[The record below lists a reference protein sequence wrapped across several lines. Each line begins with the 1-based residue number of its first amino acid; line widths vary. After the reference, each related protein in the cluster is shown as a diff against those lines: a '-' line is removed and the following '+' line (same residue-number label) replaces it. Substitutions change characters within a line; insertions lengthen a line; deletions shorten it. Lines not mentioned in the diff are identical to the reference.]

1 MTIDD
6 ALLIIR
12 KRLANGLSILNVG
25 NDRMQMKIAYA
36 LEAHR
41 LMPHCPL
48 VNLRYIFRTIFFKE
62 QKYVAEKGEIKSLY
76 DFYQLFEQAMTG
88 YDWPCPK
95 IPNNVHDTIR
105 MKLIEVNTMIQQR
118 IDGDTKALPKTF
130 IGAATDEVKELIRIN
145 DEKRKQEER
154 AKAIEQKWLEKV
166 ALRSRAKVAKKK
178 PGAKNPVSTAERQR
192 GHTARIEPD
201 QETRSK
207 ASKLLNEKIRALY
220 RERHGHDTDR
230 MSKDEWSELA
240 AIVGEETRAAK
251 NAALREKTAERE
263 QMKNSLLKYRV
274 CHKIRLSLNNK
285 QRTYI
290 DKCIGIS
297 RFTYNWAVRQW
308 YAARQKGETAYATNL
323 SEQYTELS
331 KTDYPFT
338 RKVTHHARQSGFK
351 TFSAAIDKF
360 SHRGWFPSIHQR
372 KGCGSFSYV
381 ASADR
386 KQTMLCDY
394 NPDIPDSKPSK
405 KRQYLLI
412 PTFGYVKMMEKLRFD
427 GLLSYVT
434 IKREADGHYYAC
446 LYVYVSRE
454 EWQRKHRGCSPQR
467 TTIDQPLGID
477 LGLSAYAT
485 LSNGMMIDSRE
496 EDEKSLVRQK
506 KLQARIRRCAEAH
519 PRHTSNRQKRLS
531 LQLGRAKAKI
541 RHQREDYLHKL
552 SSALAYTY
560 NNIAI
565 EDLNIKAMLKENP
578 DMAFKIRN
586 AAFYRFRKML
596 ELKMEIMGGNLKV
609 AEKFHPSTRTC
620 SVCGNVKDEKLP
632 LTQRTFHCE
641 ACGAIINRD
650 LNSAINLARLLG
662 LGEPN
667 YPPADKGPLTAAL
680 QASRIS

>member
-1 MTIDD
+1 MDSYFDI
-6 ALLIIR
+6 LE
-12 KRLANGLSILNVG
+12 KRLAHGLTITNVG
-25 NDRMQMKIAYA
+25 TAIQQERLAYA
-36 LEAHR
+36 LEVHR
-41 LMPHCPL
+41 LMPLCPL
-48 VNLRYIFRTIFFKE
+48 VKE
-62 QKYVAEKGEIKSLY
+62 QHVFRIIYLKKKQKQPTKEETKLFMAFYRTLVVVMGDREWPAAKTFNFTHEYNRAYVTELNEICQRGLNGETLRTDEMNKIKMGAQEEVRDTINNIKEEGKRLAKAAEREQRAEEKQERKQSRAEKVKMMKSGG
-76 DFYQLFEQAMTG
+76 YQQLQADTATRQ
-88 YDWPCPK
+88 DVARQLQQK
-95 IPNNVHDTIR
+95 IH
-105 MKLIEVNTMIQQR
+105 R
-118 IDGDTKALPKTF
+118 IY
-130 IGAATDEVKELIRIN
+130 I
-145 DEKRKQEER
+145 
-154 AKAIEQKWLEKV
+154 
-166 ALRSRAKVAKKK
+166 
-178 PGAKNPVSTAERQR
+178 
-192 GHTARIEPD
+192 
-201 QETRSK
+201 
-207 ASKLLNEKIRALY
+207 
-220 RERHGHDTDR
+220 ERHGTDCER
-230 MSKDEWSELA
+230 IDADEYREILA
-240 AIVGEETRAAK
+240 IISRQTNEER
-251 NAALREKTAERE
+251 NAALREETAKR
-263 QMKNSLLKYRV
+263 QKLKKSTMTNRV
-274 CHKIRLSLNNK
+274 CHKVRLSLNNK
-285 QRTYI
+285 QRSYI
-290 DKCIGIS
+290 DKCLGIS

-308 YAARQKGETAYATNL
+308 YAARQKGETAYASDL
-323 SEQYTELS
+323 SERFTELS
-331 KTDYPFT
+331 TTDYPFT
-338 RKVTHHARQSGFK
+338 RKVTHHARKSGFK
-351 TFSAAIDKF
+351 TFNAAIEKF
-360 SHRGWFPSIHQR
+360 IHRGWFPSIHQR
-372 KGCGSFSYV
+372 KGGGSFSYV
-381 ASADR
+381 ASPDR
-386 KQTMLCDY
+386 KQPILCDY

-454 EWQRKHRGCSPQR
+454 EWQRKHRGCKPER
-467 TTIDQPLGID
+467 VTIDQPLGID

-485 LSNGMMIDSRE
+485 LSNGMMIASRE
-496 EDEKSLVRQK
+496 EDTKALVRQK

-560 NNIAI
+560 NNIAV

-596 ELKMEIMGGNLKV
+596 EQKMNIVGGNLKV

-641 ACGAIINRD
+641 ACGAVINRD

-680 QASRIS
+680 QASRISEHQAKDESR